1 MNADTRNAWGAFSRA
16 LLRQGHYPQPSLHR
30 RLRLS
35 AWARDR
41 VPHSLRG
48 RCIDLHARGVAG
60 SPAWY
65 NVNEVTGLDFVV
77 QASLVVNTAAVD
89 AMREAF
95 HYIEDHDI
103 DDFAFLCLGGTHRSV
118 GCCFLL
124 AALVY
129 PGAEISLTTP
139 RTCANAVQRGL
150 LPSTR
155 GGSESPLLVSPSPQT
170 SGSLASS
177 P

>member
-1 MNADTRNAWGAFSRA
+1 M
-16 LLRQGHYPQPSLHR
+16 
-30 RLRLS
+30 
-35 AWARDR
+35 
-41 VPHSLRG
+41 PHSLRG

-77 QASLVVNTAAVD
+77 QASLVVTTAAV
-89 AMREAF
+89 AALREAF
-95 HYIEDHDI
+95 HCIEDHDI
-103 DDFAFLCLGGTHRSV
+103 DDFAFLCQGGTHRSV

-155 GGSESPLLVSPSPQT
+155 GSSESPLLVSPSPQT